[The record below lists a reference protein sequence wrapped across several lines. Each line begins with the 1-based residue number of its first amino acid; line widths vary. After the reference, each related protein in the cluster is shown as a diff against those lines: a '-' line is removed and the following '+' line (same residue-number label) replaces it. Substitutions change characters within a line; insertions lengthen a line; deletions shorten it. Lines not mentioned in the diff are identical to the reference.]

1 MLKKT
6 LKEKKRT
13 EVSAVKRDI
22 KITQISAKLKTSRE
36 EAEKI
41 FQEEICKKYR
51 TDNVALAEAMYRTSL
66 K

>member
-1 MLKKT
+1 M
-6 LKEKKRT
+6 
-13 EVSAVKRDI
+13 KRDI